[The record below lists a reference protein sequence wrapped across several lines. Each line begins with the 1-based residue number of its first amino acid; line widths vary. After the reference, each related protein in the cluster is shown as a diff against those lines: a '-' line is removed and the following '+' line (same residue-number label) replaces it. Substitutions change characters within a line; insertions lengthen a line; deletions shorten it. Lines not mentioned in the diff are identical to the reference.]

1 MNVPG
6 LSNIRPSEQRA
17 VIMDRYRDGGYLSAN
32 PTWHAEDSPFKASQV
47 KRAIERSGI
56 TPRSIVEVGC
66 GAGGIVAELA
76 RAYPSVPCVGFEVS
90 EDAYRLCGQHRASNL
105 KYVLGNFVD
114 ANEKVDLVVCCDVF
128 EHVDDHVG
136 FLRALGA
143 RARHVVF
150 NIPLDVSV
158 SSVLLRRFEYFRV
171 RYGHLHYFT
180 RETALAT
187 LEYAGLK
194 VRTEFLANGG
204 IARAIGA
211 KKRLAAIP
219 RVIVGAI
226 SRELSCRLMGGCS
239 LVVVADGY

>member
-1 MNVPG
+1 MIV
-6 LSNIRPSEQRA
+6 
-17 VIMDRYRDGGYLSAN
+17 DRYRDGRYLSAN
-32 PTWHAEDSPFKASQV
+32 PTWHAEDSAFKASQV
-47 KRAIERSGI
+47 KQAIERSGI

-76 RAYPSVPCVGFEVS
+76 RTYPSVPCVGYEVS
-90 EDAYRLCGQHRASNL
+90 EDAHRLCAQHRASNL
-105 KYVLGNFVD
+105 KYVLGNFVHAD
-114 ANEKVDLVVCCDVF
+114 ETADLVVCCDVF
-128 EHVDDHVG
+128 EHVDDYVG
-136 FLRALGA
+136 FIRALGA
-143 RARHVVF
+143 KARHLVF
-150 NIPLDVSV
+150 HIPLDLSV
-158 SSVLLRRFEYFRV
+158 SNILLRQFDYLRG

-204 IARAIGA
+204 IARADSA

-219 RVIVGAI
+219 RVIVGAV
-226 SRELSCRLMGGCS
+226 SQELSCRLMGGYS

>member
-1 MNVPG
+1 MQIRGAVSEMFDTLAPEMQG
-6 LSNIRPSEQRA
+6 FSRVVLSNLCLFGPL
-17 VIMDRYRDGGYLSAN
+17 VLRDGTEVDGATVATAN
-32 PTWHAEDSPFKASQV
+32 GHGMMWGPAVSRTAVDV
-47 KRAIERSGI
+47 
-56 TPRSIVEVGC
+56 TL
-66 GAGGIVAELA
+66 AG
-76 RAYPSVPCVGFEVS
+76 RT
-90 EDAYRLCGQHRASNL
+90 D
-105 KYVLGNFVD
+105 
-114 ANEKVDLVVCCDVF
+114 VV
-128 EHVDDHVG
+128 EHVDDYVG
-136 FLRALGA
+136 FVRALGA
-143 RARHVVF
+143 KARHVIF

-158 SSVLLRRFEYFRV
+158 INILLRRFDDLRV

-204 IARAIGA
+204 IARATTA

-226 SRELSCRLMGGCS
+226 SQELSCRLMGGCS

>member
-1 MNVPG
+1 
-6 LSNIRPSEQRA
+6 
-17 VIMDRYRDGGYLSAN
+17 MDRYRDGGYLSAN

-105 KYVLGNFVD
+105 KYVLGDFVHGD
-114 ANEKVDLVVCCDVF
+114 EKVDVVVCCDVF
-128 EHVDDHVG
+128 EHVDDYVG
-136 FLRALGA
+136 FIRALGA
-143 RARHVVF
+143 KARHLVF

-158 SSVLLRRFEYFRV
+158 SNILLRRFDHLRV

-194 VRTEFLANGG
+194 VRTEFLAPGG
-204 IARAIGA
+204 IARAVTA
-211 KKRLAAIP
+211 RKRLAAIP

-226 SRELSCRLMGGCS
+226 SQELSCRLMGGCS